1 MSKQIDKR
9 LDKLEQTMGAGSLA
23 IVKQNDAG
31 DWLDPQTNT
40 PLSRKERAD
49 LKARH
54 PIILIWDLPT
64 LTR

>member
-1 MSKQIDKR
+1 MKITQR
-9 LDKLEQTMGAGSLA
+9 LAKLEQAAGSGSLA

>member
-1 MSKQIDKR
+1 MSKAIARR
-9 LDKLEQTMGAGSLA
+9 LDKLEQAAGSGSLA

-31 DWLDPQTNT
+31 DWTDPRTDT